1 MNGDLHER
9 RKWFKEYFEST
20 NAMVRR
26 SRPKD
31 FWFTCPVCG
40 YPTHLER
47 GGFDIC
53 QLCKWEDDGQDDDAA
68 DEVKGGPNADFSL
81 REARENFAAFRT
93 MYRPGSAAFEQCKA
107 GTNGNLEVGVL
118 IAILEAIGQAD
129 HTDHALISK
138 LWKVAAEFGLPGYAN
153 RPEGATNR

>member
-1 MNGDLHER
+1 MNGDLQER

-47 GGFDIC
+47 GSFDIC
-53 QLCKWEDDGQDDDAA
+53 SLCNWEDDGQDDPTA
-68 DEVKGGPNADFSL
+68 DEVTGGPNGDLSL
-81 REARENFAAFRT
+81 REARENFATHRT
-93 MYRPGSAAFEQCKA
+93 KNRRGSAAYVRDRS
-107 GTNGNLEVGVL
+107 GTRGNLEAGIL
-118 IAILEAIGQAD
+118 IVILEAIRKAD
-129 HTDHALISK
+129 YRDHALVSK
-138 LWKVAAEFGLPGYAN
+138 LWKAAAEFGPRGYAN
-153 RPEGATNR
+153 LSE